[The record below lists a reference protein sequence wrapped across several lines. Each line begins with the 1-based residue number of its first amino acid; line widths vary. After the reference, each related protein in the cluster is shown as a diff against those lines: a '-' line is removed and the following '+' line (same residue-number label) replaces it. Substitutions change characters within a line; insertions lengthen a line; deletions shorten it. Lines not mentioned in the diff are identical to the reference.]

1 MPEETPELPVS
12 PRAAVRQSAD
22 SGDARQEVQIQ
33 APSFLDKL
41 KVHKFKI
48 LGGVLGV
55 FVLVG
60 AVFGAYKLGQRKV
73 GPGPQPTPTPGLVAT
88 PTPDLTADWKTYT
101 NTKYGYSIK
110 YPLTYKEDLTLLDLS
125 RDNSLWLQNIFF
137 YTTSPLPGGGPEPW
151 ISVIVWRKDTDSLE
165 KWLENHS
172 TRESFDSKKIPFVQ
186 ITLYF
191 GVSDKEEVE
200 IAGSSGFKFT
210 SQTMNGPVG
219 RAVVGKNQYVY
230 EISLWTNNNLKK
242 DPEISKNYQN
252 MLSTFK
258 FTSEEAVGEKVF
270 CQEPRPEVCTMECI
284 QNPPYICGSDGKSY
298 CSTCQAC
305 SNQKVEWYVIQDE
318 PCGTE

>member
-1 MPEETPELPVS
+1 
-12 PRAAVRQSAD
+12 
-22 SGDARQEVQIQ
+22 
-33 APSFLDKL
+33 
-41 KVHKFKI
+41 
-48 LGGVLGV
+48 
-55 FVLVG
+55 
-60 AVFGAYKLGQRKV
+60 
-73 GPGPQPTPTPGLVAT
+73 
-88 PTPDLTADWKTYT
+88 
-101 NTKYGYSIK
+101 
-110 YPLTYKEDLTLLDLS
+110 
-125 RDNSLWLQNIFF
+125 
-137 YTTSPLPGGGPEPW
+137 
-151 ISVIVWRKDTDSLE
+151 
-165 KWLENHS
+165 
-172 TRESFDSKKIPFVQ
+172 
-186 ITLYF
+186 
-191 GVSDKEEVE
+191 
-200 IAGSSGFKFT
+200 
-210 SQTMNGPVG
+210 MNGPVG